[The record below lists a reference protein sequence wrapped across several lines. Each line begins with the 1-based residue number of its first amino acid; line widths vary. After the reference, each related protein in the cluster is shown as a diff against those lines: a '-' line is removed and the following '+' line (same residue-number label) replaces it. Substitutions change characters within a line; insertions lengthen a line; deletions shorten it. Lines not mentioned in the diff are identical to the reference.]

1 MSKLV
6 LITFLTHLTF
16 IYGCSSNS
24 KNAEAQLNPTDI
36 LFNLSDK
43 NGQYNVRVATG
54 FVEKT
59 KSYTTKR
66 IMELPN
72 KSVDHIIEQSVSISS
87 LGVVKKKSVILRPK
101 ISQYSVWFDGK
112 KYFTELKI
120 NTSQKAIDVKM
131 KSPESQWNG
140 SKQVKF
146 PSTRLLPC
154 FFNQIIECAKVN
166 GFISKA
172 SKAQAGVLN
181 MLVVWEGYPYLNET
195 LSDFTTELFSDAQL
209 EYDGK
214 TKQSERRFSLRVA
227 GQAITYVLDEQDNM
241 IKMFWV
247 SQGISM
253 VGKSKKSLG
262 SSLESSS
269 ESAEGE
275 IE

>member
-6 LITFLTHLTF
+6 LVTLLTHFIF

-112 KYFTELKI
+112 KYFSELKI
-120 NTSQKAIDVKM
+120 NTAKKAIDVKM

-195 LSDFTTELFSDAQL
+195 LSDFTSELFSDAQL

-227 GQAITYVLDEQDNM
+227 GQAITYVLDDQDNM
-241 IKMFWV
+241 IKMFWI

-253 VGKSKKSLG
+253 VGKSKT
-262 SSLESSS
+262 SS

>member
-6 LITFLTHLTF
+6 IVTLITLFTL

-24 KNAEAQLNPTDI
+24 KNAEAQLIASDI

-43 NGQYNVRVATG
+43 NGQYNIRVATG

-66 IMELPN
+66 IMEIPN
-72 KSVDHIIEQSVSISS
+72 KSVDQVIEQSVSISS

-101 ISQYSVWFDGK
+101 ISQYSVWFEGK
-112 KYFTELKI
+112 KYFSELKI
-120 NTSQKAIDVKM
+120 NTAKKAIDVKM

-140 SKQVKF
+140 SKQIKF
-146 PSTRLLPC
+146 PSTKLLPC

-172 SKAQAGVLN
+172 SKAQSGVLN

-241 IKMFWV
+241 KKMFWI

-253 VGKSKKSLG
+253 VSKSKTSSK
-262 SSLESSS
+262 SSLESSES
-269 ESAEGE
+269 EEGE